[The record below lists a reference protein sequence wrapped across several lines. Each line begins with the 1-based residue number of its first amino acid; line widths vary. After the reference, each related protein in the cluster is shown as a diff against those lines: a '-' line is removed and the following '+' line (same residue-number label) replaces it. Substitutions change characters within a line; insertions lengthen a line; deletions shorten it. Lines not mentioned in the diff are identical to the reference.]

1 MPVLSLAKLDRLRV
15 MLIDNSPMIREMV
28 QSVLESVGVRHFMT
42 ASDGRSAL
50 DMMPAFGPHLA
61 FCDWEMEPMDGLD
74 FVREV
79 RKLPEWDNPFL
90 PIIMLTSHAEER
102 WVLEARNAG
111 VHEYLMK
118 PAQPSMI
125 LARVAS
131 IIDNPRPFLRTDSYF
146 GPAYRGV

>member
-1 MPVLSLAKLDRLRV
+1 